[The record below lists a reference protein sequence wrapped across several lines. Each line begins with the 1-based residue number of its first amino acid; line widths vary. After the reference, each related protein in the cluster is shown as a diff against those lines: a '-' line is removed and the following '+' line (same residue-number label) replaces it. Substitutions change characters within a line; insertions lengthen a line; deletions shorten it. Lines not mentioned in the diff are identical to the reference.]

1 MSTKNREY
9 LTLDKLLFNTPEDIE
24 VLGLG
29 VIKIREPTRKERLD
43 SRIEA
48 KQTNY
53 WDKLSEQE
61 REEEWIS
68 FLIPKIIVEP
78 KLSKEDFD
86 KLPVT
91 VQEALAMAIANWL
104 QKKQV
109 DLIEGRRGNSIE
121 NFSNLKTQ

>member
-1 MSTKNREY
+1 MSIKNREY

-29 VIKIREPTRKERLD
+29 VIKVREPTRKERLD

-48 KQTNY
+48 KQTSY
-53 WDKLSEQE
+53 WDKLSDQE

-78 KLSKEDFD
+78 KISKEDFD

-109 DLIEGRRGNSIE
+109 DLIEGRRGSSIE
-121 NFSNLKTQ
+121 NFSNQKMQ

>member
-1 MSTKNREY
+1 MSIKNREY

-29 VIKIREPTRKERLD
+29 VIKVREPTRKERLD

-48 KQTNY
+48 KQTSY
-53 WDKLSEQE
+53 WDKLSDQE

-78 KLSKEDFD
+78 KISKEDFD
-86 KLPVT
+86 KLPVN

-109 DLIEGRRGNSIE
+109 DLIEGRRGSSIE
-121 NFSNLKTQ
+121 NFSNQKMQ